1 MDPVHPWVD
10 PQEMRRLAEA
20 LMSAPAKPL
29 AAADD
34 AGFSGA
40 FVGFAQGNV
49 PQIIEP
55 SPVTV
60 APAPEPVREVV
71 VTPVPVPEPIDT
83 VVEEALARPVVTK
96 VRGPFLE
103 RLTHFREWLHKHG
116 LVQGLFVLDKEGSVI
131 FDDGDHERLH
141 FMARSLAMAAKRS
154 PEGFGHV
161 QMKVGSSSLMEVI
174 PVDTVYGLMVL
185 GLLVEHPLS
194 ALDIAPL
201 SAALQ
206 RAVAPPQP

>member
-1 MDPVHPWVD
+1 M
-10 PQEMRRLAEA
+10 AEA
-20 LMSAPAKPL
+20 LMSAPAKTL
-29 AAADD
+29 AGADD

-40 FVGFAQGNV
+40 FVGFAEGNV
-49 PQIIEP
+49 PQNIES
-55 SPVTV
+55 SPVSV
-60 APAPEPVREVV
+60 APVSAPEPVREVV
-71 VTPVPVPEPIDT
+71 VTPVPVPEPVDT
-83 VVEEALARPVVTK
+83 VVEEAPARPAAAK

-103 RLTHFREWLHKHG
+103 RISHFREWLHTHG
-116 LVQGLFVLDKEGSVI
+116 LVQGLFVLDKEGAVI

-141 FMARSLAMAAKRS
+141 FMARSLAIAAKRS

-161 QMKVGSSSLMEVI
+161 QMKVGSASLMEVI

-194 ALDIAPL
+194 AMDIAPL
-201 SAALQ
+201 SSALQ